1 MPDDPKKT
9 TEDRKLVSG
18 QDYEGQDYEIEEF
31 ARKYDLMRG
40 EAAAMIR
47 RYGPSRR
54 KLDAIIA
61 QRPRGQMTRTDA

>member
-9 TEDRKLVSG
+9 GQDRKLVSR
-18 QDYEGQDYEIEEF
+18 QEYEIEEF
-31 ARKYDLMRG
+31 AHKYDLMRG

-54 KLDAIIA
+54 KLDAIIT
-61 QRPRGQMTRTDA
+61 QRPRG